1 MKHRESIY
9 KNEQSIISKVW
20 ANLSGLIFMQF
31 KLLKEKKGRDPENAW
46 RNDG

>member
-20 ANLSGLIFMQF
+20 ANLSGLILMQF
-31 KLLKEKKGRDPENAW
+31 KSLKEKKGRDSENAW